1 MKLPKEYTM
10 IIIIGLFL
18 LAYLL
23 DVLVDPLTLDLITPY
38 HYLSPQHLIRYP
50 FTTASIFIKS
60 LALFL
65 SPLWILSFFKQNFYP
80 KGATLLVLASLMQLY
95 ALQEVATNTQ
105 IIPLEWSLSLSIG
118 GAVLLIPSILFIFRG
133 LISSTKQ
140 KLNPPNQKLWDNDK
154 EEEKEE

>member
-10 IIIIGLFL
+10 IIIAGLFL

-23 DVLVDPLTLDLITPY
+23 DIVVDPITLNLVTPY
-38 HYLSPQHLIRYP
+38 SYLAPQYLLRYP

-60 LALFL
+60 LGLFL
-65 SPLWILSFFKQNFYP
+65 SPLWFLSFFKEHFYA
-80 KGATLLVLASLMQLY
+80 KGGILLVLASLMQLY

-118 GAVLLIPSILFIFRG
+118 GAALLVPSVLFIIRG
-133 LISSTKQ
+133 VIVSTKE
-140 KLNPPNQKLWDNDK
+140 KFNPPNQKLWNNDK
-154 EEEKEE
+154 QEEKE

>member
-23 DVLVDPLTLDLITPY
+23 DILVDPIQLNLISPY
-38 HYLSPQHLIRYP
+38 HYLAPQHLLRYP

-65 SPLWILSFFKQNFYP
+65 SPLWLLSFIKQNFYP
-80 KGATLLVLASLMQLY
+80 KGGILLVLASLMQLY
-95 ALQEVATNTQ
+95 ALQEVATKTQ
-105 IIPLEWSLSLSIG
+105 IIPLEWSLSLSLG
-118 GAVLLIPSILFIFRG
+118 GAVLLVPSVLFIIRG
-133 LISSTKQ
+133 VIVSTKE
-140 KLNPPNQKLWDNDK
+140 KFTPPSNQKLWDDDK
-154 EEEKEE
+154 EEQEE

>member
-10 IIIIGLFL
+10 IIIAGLFL

-23 DVLVDPLTLDLITPY
+23 DVLVDPIELNLATPY
-38 HYLSPQHLIRYP
+38 HYLNPQHLTRYP

-65 SPLWILSFFKQNFYP
+65 SPLWLFSFFKDNFYA
-80 KGATLLVLASLMQLY
+80 KGGVLLVLASLMQLY
-95 ALQEVATNTQ
+95 AIQEVATKTQ

-118 GAVLLIPSILFIFRG
+118 GAALLIPSVIFIIRG
-133 LISSTKQ
+133 FISATKQ
-140 KLNPPNQKLWDNDK
+140 RLNPSSQELWE
-154 EEEKEE
+154 EEEKQE